1 MVDTIVRNST
11 PTVPIAN
18 LRFVVQGY
26 DAALPVENII
36 HPILN
41 AAGHNVTYRPTRNR
55 AGTLGLL
62 FATAAHAWAAIAL
75 LRTAYTFTLT
85 ADVAELSMTFVLRPG
100 ALQPRNE
107 PSFKVWIVDVPFQDV
122 TP

>member
-1 MVDTIVRNST
+1 MSDTIVRNSS

-18 LRFVVQGY
+18 LRFVVEYG
-26 DAALPVENII
+26 AALDVENIV

-41 AAGHNVTYRPTRNR
+41 SAGHNVTFKPTRNR

-85 ADVAELSMTFVLRPG
+85 ADVPELSMTFVLRQG
-100 ALQPRNE
+100 ALQPRNV